1 MNPSFVLLYASA
13 GLVTAARST
22 ENSGKQHTDAYL
34 PSRHPTAL
42 EPTLTPTAAA
52 HSRSTAAPRSLQ
64 AIQADMQGAHW
75 VDEKC
80 SGTDTRGRHCGYLPT
95 EDQTLICECAYAPV
109 YLTTYMWQCQ
119 CPPFWGF
126 DV

>member
-75 VDEKC
+75 VDEKVTNYLYFIKMVKFLFFFFYSC
-80 SGTDTRGRHCGYLPT
+80 HC
-95 EDQTLICECAYAPV
+95 TLQKSRQGKVCMC
-109 YLTTYMWQCQ
+109 
-119 CPPFWGF
+119 
-126 DV
+126 